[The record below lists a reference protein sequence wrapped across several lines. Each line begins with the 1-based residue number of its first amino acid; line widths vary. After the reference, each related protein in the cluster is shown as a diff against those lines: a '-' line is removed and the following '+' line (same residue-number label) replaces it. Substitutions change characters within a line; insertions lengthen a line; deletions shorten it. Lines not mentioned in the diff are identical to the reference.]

1 MKNITV
7 MRVYGFHWS
16 INCWI
21 DLFNGIGNVA
31 AQVQNTG
38 TPCASLRI
46 SKFYFIPAYSLCS
59 CYYFSFWWPL
69 VFLFLLWYFFF
80 LLPVSLLFLLRPLYF
95 ALFLHSMIFVI
106 RIKMFIFVGLP
117 FPHKIIDCLILFF
130 ILLYRLFV
138 YYSISNS
145 STNFFNRS

>member
-1 MKNITV
+1 MCFSSNFEV
-7 MRVYGFHWS
+7 LFHT
-16 INCWI
+16 CVFA
-21 DLFNGIGNVA
+21 LLLLLLQFLMAFGIFVS
-31 AQVQNTG
+31 T
-38 TPCASLRI
+38 
-46 SKFYFIPAYSLCS
+46 
-59 CYYFSFWWPL
+59 L
-69 VFLFLLWYFFF
+69 VFFF
-80 LLPVSLLFLLRPLYF
+80 LLPVPLLFLLRPLYF

-145 STNFFNRS
+145 STNFFNRSQVSDKQQTRVGGIYLLLVLLSKLVRNG